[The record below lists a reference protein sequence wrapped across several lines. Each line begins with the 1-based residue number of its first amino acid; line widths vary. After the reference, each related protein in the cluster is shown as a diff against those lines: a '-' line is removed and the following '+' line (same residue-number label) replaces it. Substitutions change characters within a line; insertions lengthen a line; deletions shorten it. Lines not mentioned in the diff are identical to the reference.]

1 MKKMWKALAVL
12 TAIAL
17 FGSAFTACKS
27 DDDDDDDDV
36 PVTGV
41 SLDKTSAELEVGGTL
56 TLTATVEPAN
66 ATNQNVS
73 WSSSDKNVATV
84 ANGTVKAVAAGSA
97 VITVKTADGGKEAKC
112 TVTVK
117 EKTAEGNVS
126 VTGVSL
132 DKTSAEL
139 EVGGTLAL
147 TKTIEPANATNQN
160 VSWSSSNVEVA
171 TVENGTVT
179 AKAAGT
185 AVITVKTADGGKEAA
200 CTVTVKEKTSGSE
213 GEGSGSG
220 SGSGSEGEGGSSGG
234 SDDTGDMKVEI
245 KF

>member
-27 DDDDDDDDV
+27 DDDGDDD
-36 PVTGV
+36 
-41 SLDKTSAELEVGGTL
+41 
-56 TLTATVEPAN
+56 
-66 ATNQNVS
+66 
-73 WSSSDKNVATV
+73 
-84 ANGTVKAVAAGSA
+84 
-97 VITVKTADGGKEAKC
+97 
-112 TVTVK
+112 
-117 EKTAEGNVS
+117 VS

-139 EVGGTLAL
+139 EVGDTLKL
-147 TKTIEPANATNQN
+147 TATIEPADATNQN

-179 AKAAGT
+179 AKAVGT
-185 AVITVKTADGGKEAA
+185 AVITVKTADGGKEAT
-200 CTVTVKEKTSGSE
+200 CTITVKEKT
-213 GEGSGSG
+213 
-220 SGSGSEGEGGSSGG
+220 SGSEGEGGSSGG

>member
-1 MKKMWKALAVL
+1 MKKIWKALAVL

-27 DDDDDDDDV
+27 DDDGDDD
-36 PVTGV
+36 
-41 SLDKTSAELEVGGTL
+41 
-56 TLTATVEPAN
+56 
-66 ATNQNVS
+66 
-73 WSSSDKNVATV
+73 
-84 ANGTVKAVAAGSA
+84 
-97 VITVKTADGGKEAKC
+97 
-112 TVTVK
+112 
-117 EKTAEGNVS
+117 VS

-160 VSWSSSNVEVA
+160 VSWNSSAENVA
-171 TVENGTVT
+171 TVANGTVT
-179 AKAAGT
+179 AVAVGS
-185 AVITVKTADGGKEAA
+185 AVITVKTADGGKEAT
-200 CTVTVKEKTSGSE
+200 CTITVKEKT
-213 GEGSGSG
+213 
-220 SGSGSEGEGGSSGG
+220 SGSEGEGGSSGG

>member
-1 MKKMWKALAVL
+1 MKKIWKALAVL

-27 DDDDDDDDV
+27 DDDGDDDV
-36 PVTGV
+36 SVTGV
-41 SLDKTSAELEVGGTL
+41 SLDKTSAELKVDDTL
-56 TLTATVEPAN
+56 TLKATIEPAN

-73 WSSSDKNVATV
+73 WSSSDVKVATV
-84 ANGTVKAVAAGSA
+84 ENGTVTAVAAGTA
-97 VITVKTADGGKEAKC
+97 DITVKTADGGKEASC
-112 TVTVK
+112 TITVK
-117 EKTAEGNVS
+117 EKASEGNVS

-139 EVGGTLAL
+139 EVGGTLTL

-160 VSWSSSNVEVA
+160 VSWSSTAENVA

-179 AKAAGT
+179 AKAVGT
-185 AVITVKTADGGKEAA
+185 ADIIVTTEDGGKTAT

-213 GEGSGSG
+213 D
-220 SGSGSEGEGGSSGG
+220 G

>member
-27 DDDDDDDDV
+27 DDDGDDD
-36 PVTGV
+36 
-41 SLDKTSAELEVGGTL
+41 
-56 TLTATVEPAN
+56 
-66 ATNQNVS
+66 
-73 WSSSDKNVATV
+73 
-84 ANGTVKAVAAGSA
+84 
-97 VITVKTADGGKEAKC
+97 
-112 TVTVK
+112 
-117 EKTAEGNVS
+117 VS

-139 EVGGTLAL
+139 EVGGTRTL

-179 AKAAGT
+179 AKAVGT
-185 AVITVKTADGGKEAA
+185 ADIIVTTEDGGKTAT
-200 CTVTVKEKTSGSE
+200 CTVTVKEKT
-213 GEGSGSG
+213 
-220 SGSGSEGEGGSSGG
+220 SGSEGEGGSSGG

>member
-27 DDDDDDDDV
+27 DDDGDDD
-36 PVTGV
+36 
-41 SLDKTSAELEVGGTL
+41 
-56 TLTATVEPAN
+56 
-66 ATNQNVS
+66 
-73 WSSSDKNVATV
+73 
-84 ANGTVKAVAAGSA
+84 
-97 VITVKTADGGKEAKC
+97 
-112 TVTVK
+112 
-117 EKTAEGNVS
+117 VS

-139 EVGGTLAL
+139 EVDGTLKL
-147 TKTIEPANATNQN
+147 TATVEPANATNPN
-160 VSWSSSNVEVA
+160 VSWSSTNVEVA

-179 AKAAGT
+179 AKAVGT
-185 AVITVKTADGGKEAA
+185 ADIIVTTEDGGKTAT
-200 CTVTVKEKTSGSE
+200 CTVTVKEKT
-213 GEGSGSG
+213 
-220 SGSGSEGEGGSSGG
+220 SGSEGEGGSSGG

>member
-27 DDDDDDDDV
+27 DDDGDDDV
-36 PVTGV
+36 SVTGV

-56 TLTATVEPAN
+56 ALTATVEPAN
-66 ATNQNVS
+66 ATNPNVT
-73 WSSSDKNVATV
+73 WSSSDVKVATV
-84 ANGTVKAVAAGSA
+84 ENGTVKAVAAGSA

-117 EKTAEGNVS
+117 EKT
-126 VTGVSL
+126 
-132 DKTSAEL
+132 
-139 EVGGTLAL
+139 
-147 TKTIEPANATNQN
+147 
-160 VSWSSSNVEVA
+160 
-171 TVENGTVT
+171 
-179 AKAAGT
+179 
-185 AVITVKTADGGKEAA
+185 
-200 CTVTVKEKTSGSE
+200 
-213 GEGSGSG
+213 
-220 SGSGSEGEGGSSGG
+220 SGSEGEGGSSGG

>member
-27 DDDDDDDDV
+27 DDDGDDD
-36 PVTGV
+36 
-41 SLDKTSAELEVGGTL
+41 
-56 TLTATVEPAN
+56 
-66 ATNQNVS
+66 
-73 WSSSDKNVATV
+73 
-84 ANGTVKAVAAGSA
+84 
-97 VITVKTADGGKEAKC
+97 
-112 TVTVK
+112 
-117 EKTAEGNVS
+117 VS

-139 EVGGTLAL
+139 EIGDTLKL
-147 TKTIEPANATNQN
+147 TATIEPADATNQN
-160 VSWSSSNVEVA
+160 VSWSSNNVEVA
-171 TVENGTVT
+171 TVENGTV
-179 AKAAGT
+179 KAVAVGT

-200 CTVTVKEKTSGSE
+200 CTITVKEKTSGSE
-213 GEGSGSG
+213 GEGSG

>member
-27 DDDDDDDDV
+27 DDDGDDDV
-36 PVTGV
+36 SVTGV
-41 SLDKTSAELEVGGTL
+41 SLDKKSAELEVGGTL
-56 TLTATVEPAN
+56 KLTATVEPAN

-73 WSSSDKNVATV
+73 WSSSDENVATV
-84 ANGTVKAVAAGSA
+84 ANGTVTAVAVGS
-97 VITVKTADGGKEAKC
+97 
-112 TVTVK
+112 
-117 EKTAEGNVS
+117 
-126 VTGVSL
+126 
-132 DKTSAEL
+132 
-139 EVGGTLAL
+139 
-147 TKTIEPANATNQN
+147 
-160 VSWSSSNVEVA
+160 
-171 TVENGTVT
+171 
-179 AKAAGT
+179 

>member
-27 DDDDDDDDV
+27 DDDDDD
-36 PVTGV
+36 
-41 SLDKTSAELEVGGTL
+41 
-56 TLTATVEPAN
+56 
-66 ATNQNVS
+66 
-73 WSSSDKNVATV
+73 
-84 ANGTVKAVAAGSA
+84 
-97 VITVKTADGGKEAKC
+97 
-112 TVTVK
+112 
-117 EKTAEGNVS
+117 VS

-139 EVGGTLAL
+139 EVGDTLKL
-147 TKTIEPANATNQN
+147 TATIEPADATNPN
-160 VSWSSSNVEVA
+160 VTWMSDKKDVA

-185 AVITVKTADGGKEAA
+185 AVITVTTEDGGKTAT
-200 CTVTVKEKTSGSE
+200 CTVTVKEKASGSE
-213 GEGSGSG
+213 GEGSGSSG

>member
-27 DDDDDDDDV
+27 DDDGDDDV
-36 PVTGV
+36 SVTGV
-41 SLDKTSAELEVGGTL
+41 RLDKTSAELEVGGTL
-56 TLTATVEPAN
+56 KLTATIEPAN

-84 ANGTVKAVAAGSA
+84 DENGTVKAV
-97 VITVKTADGGKEAKC
+97 
-112 TVTVK
+112 
-117 EKTAEGNVS
+117 
-126 VTGVSL
+126 
-132 DKTSAEL
+132 
-139 EVGGTLAL
+139 
-147 TKTIEPANATNQN
+147 
-160 VSWSSSNVEVA
+160 
-171 TVENGTVT
+171 
-179 AKAAGT
+179 AAGT

-213 GEGSGSG
+213 GEGSGSSG

>member
-27 DDDDDDDDV
+27 DDDGDDDV
-36 PVTGV
+36 SVKGV

-56 TLTATVEPAN
+56 KLTATIEPAN

-84 ANGTVKAVAAGSA
+84 ANGTVTAVAVG
-97 VITVKTADGGKEAKC
+97 TADIIVTTEDGGKTATC
-112 TVTVK
+112 TVT
-117 EKTAEGNVS
+117 
-126 VTGVSL
+126 
-132 DKTSAEL
+132 
-139 EVGGTLAL
+139 
-147 TKTIEPANATNQN
+147 I
-160 VSWSSSNVEVA
+160 
-171 TVENGTVT
+171 
-179 AKAAGT
+179 
-185 AVITVKTADGGKEAA
+185 
-200 CTVTVKEKTSGSE
+200 KEKTSGSE
-213 GEGSGSG
+213 GEGSG

>member
-27 DDDDDDDDV
+27 DDDGDDD
-36 PVTGV
+36 
-41 SLDKTSAELEVGGTL
+41 
-56 TLTATVEPAN
+56 
-66 ATNQNVS
+66 
-73 WSSSDKNVATV
+73 
-84 ANGTVKAVAAGSA
+84 
-97 VITVKTADGGKEAKC
+97 
-112 TVTVK
+112 
-117 EKTAEGNVS
+117 VS

-132 DKTSAEL
+132 DRKSAEL

-160 VSWSSSNVEVA
+160 VTWSSSNVEVA
-171 TVENGTVT
+171 TVENGTVK
-179 AKAAGT
+179 AVAAGT
-185 AVITVKTADGGKEAA
+185 ALITVTTEDGGKTAT
-200 CTVTVKEKTSGSE
+200 CTVTVKEKT
-213 GEGSGSG
+213 
-220 SGSGSEGEGGSSGG
+220 SGSEGEGGSSGG